1 MGQNPIEN
9 NLVTRFLLGFAVV
22 VAMIL
27 GGELVGGALLRL
39 DVPYGDWIGVAIG
52 AAVVF
57 LVFTA
62 LYRRYDAAYD
72 GE

>member
-27 GGELVGGALLRL
+27 GGELVGVALLRL

-52 AAVVF
+52 AVAVFVA
-57 LVFTA
+57 FTV

-72 GE
+72 AE